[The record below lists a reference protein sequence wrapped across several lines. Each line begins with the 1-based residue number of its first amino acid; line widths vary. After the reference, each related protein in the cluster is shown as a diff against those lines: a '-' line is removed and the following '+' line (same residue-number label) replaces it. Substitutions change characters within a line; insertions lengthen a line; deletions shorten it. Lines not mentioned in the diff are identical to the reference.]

1 MNRLKELRQ
10 EKKLSQKELAEKLS
24 FPLRTYQRLENGES
38 QIKPDKAQLLA
49 DFFGVSVGYLLG
61 YATVDDVMELTIKVM
76 TNQIRL
82 EGISDKKTRKA
93 VSNYIDLNKGLEP
106 NHPFTADYAMLNAIE
121 KINDIKLVDE
131 MLTDSMLAN
140 RLLDR
145 LRHYMMESGITKPGS
160 YHWEIERVMT
170 WLMDFNDELF
180 KRKVSLSSGKI
191 SSSSHQH
198 YQNDDLYQTGN
209 DC

>member
-61 YATVDDVMELTIKVM
+61 YATVDDVMALTIKVM

-82 EGISDKKTRKA
+82 EEISDKKTRKA
-93 VSNYIDLNKGLEP
+93 VSNYIDLNKGSEP
-106 NHPFTADYAMLNAIE
+106 NHPFTADYSLNAIE

-131 MLTDSMLAN
+131 MLTDAMLAN

-145 LRHYMMESGITKPGS
+145 LRHYMMESGIIKPGS
-160 YHWEIERVMT
+160 YHWEIEGVMT

-180 KRKVSLSSGKI
+180 KRKVSLSGGKMSF
-191 SSSSHQH
+191 SSRQH
-198 YQNDDLYQTGN
+198 YQHDDLYKPGN
-209 DC
+209 DR